1 MYEPFDSVG
10 MYVYHSQIAEN
21 DKGEAFVLA
30 KLTDWTTHNFRL
42 LKYNEVSELQYSTD
56 LVPGTTGYQS
66 DHEVLE
72 LTFTPDGN
80 LIAFTKMPVGNL
92 PNGLTNSGAENTF
105 VLAKINPADGSYI
118 WSKAFNPFTDA
129 N

>member
-1 MYEPFDSVG
+1 MYEPFDSEG
-10 MYVYHSQIAEN
+10 MYVYNSQIAGN

-56 LVPGTTGYQS
+56 LVPGAAGYHP
-66 DHEVLE
+66 DHEVLG

-80 LIAFTKMPVGNL
+80 LIAFMKIPVGNL
-92 PNGLTNSGAENTF
+92 PNGLANSGTENTF
-105 VLAKINPADGSYI
+105 VLAETNLADGSCM
-118 WSKAFNPFTDA
+118 
-129 N
+129 